1 MVGVALRCPPVLPEN
16 FMDILNQLGSLV
28 LGSVPTAIL
37 FILLVILYGV
47 LVRGPLE
54 RTLAERRK
62 RTTGAVDEAKKAIG
76 EAEAQTAMYEEKLRA
91 ARATVVAARE
101 KKMKELQAERDRV
114 VEAARGESQRQV
126 ANARAEIAASSATAQ
141 KQVAE
146 AAEELGAQIVRTLL
160 PAHMQGATK

>member
-1 MVGVALRCPPVLPEN
+1 ME
-16 FMDILNQLGSLV
+16 ILNQLGSLV
-28 LGSVPTAIL
+28 LGSVPTIVL
-37 FILLVILYGV
+37 FILLVIVYGV

-62 RTTGAVDEAKKAIG
+62 RTSGAIDEAKKAIG

-114 VEAARGESQRQV
+114 VEAARNEAQV
-126 ANARAEIAASSATAQ
+126 LVGKARAEIAESSAAAQ
-141 KQVAE
+141 KQVQE
-146 AAEELGAQIVRTLL
+146 STEELSQQIVRALL
-160 PAHMQGATK
+160 PSQGNLQGATK